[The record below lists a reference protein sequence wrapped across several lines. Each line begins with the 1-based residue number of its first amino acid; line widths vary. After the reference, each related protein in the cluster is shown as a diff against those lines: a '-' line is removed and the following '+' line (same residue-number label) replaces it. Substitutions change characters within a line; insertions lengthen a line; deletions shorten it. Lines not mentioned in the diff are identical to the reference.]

1 MGMESGKS
9 DRMLQIATP
18 MKESMRWTKRTAWV
32 PSPGKAATFI
42 RAATGRTKDTGTVKC
57 TGLTEAVTKENGRT
71 ASNTE
76 LERWSSLTDV
86 SKRATLKTMSIR
98 SQSRMHPSSSK

>member
-1 MGMESGKS
+1 
-9 DRMLQIATP
+9 
-18 MKESMRWTKRTAWV
+18 
-32 PSPGKAATFI
+32 
-42 RAATGRTKDTGTVKC
+42 VKC